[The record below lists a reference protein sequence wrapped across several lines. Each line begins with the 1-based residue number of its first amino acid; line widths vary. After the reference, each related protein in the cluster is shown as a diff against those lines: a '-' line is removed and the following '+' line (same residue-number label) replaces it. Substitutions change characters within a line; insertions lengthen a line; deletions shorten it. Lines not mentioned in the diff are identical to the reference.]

1 MASNLNTRQR
11 AVKKMI
17 FHLTTKVGQKWS
29 ISVYHSAV
37 TLCVCCPAPPTD
49 LWNKLWGDQLLIPE
63 PLQAQAEQTEAWH
76 HFEIS
81 SPVCVCERV
90 WHTKPGELIPHKSRA
105 IRQREKTI
113 WPQLGR
119 WFREGSR
126 HRKQTSSSEEL
137 KLAFFNTSKHFDS
150 IWSYNTYH
158 DTGEMIRCIVV
169 YCHTVGKQTIYLLLS

>member
-17 FHLTTKVGQKWS
+17 FYLTTKVGQKWS

-81 SPVCVCERV
+81 SPCVCVWACVTYKAPRTDSPQV
-90 WHTKPGELIPHKSRA
+90 KGDTPK
-105 IRQREKTI
+105 REDD
-113 WPQLGR
+113 
-119 WFREGSR
+119 
-126 HRKQTSSSEEL
+126 
-137 KLAFFNTSKHFDS
+137 LATA
-150 IWSYNTYH
+150 W
-158 DTGEMIRCIVV
+158 
-169 YCHTVGKQTIYLLLS
+169 TVI